1 MPERPPT
8 EPTFTDTMQIGIVVP
23 DLDAAIRT
31 YRDVYGIGPWEVFE
45 VGPENSHDV
54 RLYGQ
59 PVEWRGRAAV
69 TMVGGV
75 MWELIQ
81 PIDDNGLFARFLA
94 ERGGGVHHIAVT
106 TPDFRRTLQEQAA
119 RGNQPI
125 MSGTFSGI
133 EIDYLNTERE
143 LGVIL
148 EVFSGMPKKKKE
160 KKKRKKR

>member
-8 EPTFTDTMQIGIVVP
+8 QPTFTDTVQIGIVVP
-23 DLDAAIRT
+23 DLDAAVRT

-59 PVEWRGRAAV
+59 PVEWRGRAAM

-81 PIDDNGLFARFLA
+81 PLDDNGLFARFLA
-94 ERGGGVHHIAVT
+94 ERGGGVHHIAVA

-119 RGNQPI
+119 RGNEPI
-125 MSGTFSGI
+125 LSGTFSGV
-133 EIDYLNTERE
+133 EVDFLSTERD

-148 EVFSGMPKKKKE
+148 EVFSGMPKKQTKE
-160 KKKRKKR
+160 R